1 MQQQT
6 KEKIQYGSAM
16 VVLAFAIAL
25 VYISY
30 FVSKDVTDNV
40 LWYFGQS
47 LMYVASIFGVS
58 IAMDVTFDKIKKIID
73 HNTDEQED

>member
-6 KEKIQYGSAM
+6 KERIQYGSAM

-58 IAMDVTFDKIKKIID
+58 IKKIID
-73 HNTDEQED
+73 HNKDEKED

>member
-6 KEKIQYGSAM
+6 KERIQYGSAM
-16 VVLAFAIAL
+16 VVLFFAIAL

-30 FVSKDVTDNV
+30 FLSKDVTDNV

-47 LMYVASIFGVS
+47 LM
-58 IAMDVTFDKIKKIID
+58 
-73 HNTDEQED
+73 